1 MLDFN
6 SKDMNLLILLSEI
19 ATIEQLARNK
29 LDNALPK
36 NLNISSFSVLNH
48 FTGSKAEKTP
58 LQLARSFHVTKGAM
72 TNTLNKLE
80 TLGYIHVRPD
90 WNDARKKRISISQSG
105 IDARNYAIKSIKPI
119 LNEMI
124 ENTAHLT
131 QKSLLGDL
139 RNFRESIEK
148 KNFR

>member
-1 MLDFN
+1 MLEFN
-6 SKDMNLLILLSEI
+6 NKDINLLILLSEI
-19 ATIEQLARNK
+19 ATIEQLARNQ

-48 FTGSKAEKTP
+48 FSGSKAEKTP

-80 TLGYIHVRPD
+80 KLGYIHIRPD
-90 WNDARKKRISISQSG
+90 WNDARKKLISISQSG
-105 IDARNYAIKSIKPI
+105 IDARNHAIKSIKPI
-119 LNEMI
+119 LDEI
-124 ENTAHLT
+124 ILKTDHVT
-131 QKSLLGDL
+131 KKSLLGDL

-148 KNFR
+148 NKT

>member
-1 MLDFN
+1 MLELN
-6 SKDMNLLILLSEI
+6 NKDMNLLILLSEI

-36 NLNISSFSVLNH
+36 DLNISSFSVLNH
-48 FTGSKAEKTP
+48 FSGSRAEKTP

-80 TLGYIHVRPD
+80 KQGYIHVRPD

-105 IDARNYAIKSIKPI
+105 MDARNNAMKSIKPI
-119 LNEMI
+119 LDEI
-124 ENTAHLT
+124 I
-131 QKSLLGDL
+131 QKTGHMTKKNLLGDL
-139 RNFRESIEK
+139 RNFRESIESDK
-148 KNFR
+148 G

>member
-1 MLDFN
+1 MLEFN
-6 SKDMNLLILLSEI
+6 NKDMNLLILLSEI
-19 ATIEQLARNK
+19 ATIEQLARNR

-36 NLNISSFSVLNH
+36 DLNISSFSVLNH
-48 FTGSKAEKTP
+48 FSGSKAEKTP

-80 TLGYIHVRPD
+80 NLGYIHVRPD

-105 IDARNYAIKSIKPI
+105 IEARNFAMQSIKPI
-119 LNEMI
+119 LVEII
-124 ENTAHLT
+124 EKTKHLA
-131 QKSLLGDL
+131 KKNLLGDL

-148 KNFR
+148 K

>member
-1 MLDFN
+1 MLELN
-6 SKDMNLLILLSEI
+6 NKDMNLLILLREI

-36 NLNISSFSVLNH
+36 DLNISSFSVLNH
-48 FTGSKAEKTP
+48 FSGSRAEKTP

-80 TLGYIHVRPD
+80 KLGYIHVRPD

-105 IDARNYAIKSIKPI
+105 IDARNNAMKSIKPI
-119 LNEMI
+119 LDEI
-124 ENTAHLT
+124 IQKTDHVT

-139 RNFRESIEK
+139 RNFREAIENDK
-148 KNFR
+148 V

>member
-1 MLDFN
+1 MIEFN

-36 NLNISSFSVLNH
+36 DLNISSFSVLNH
-48 FTGSKAEKTP
+48 FSGSRAEKTP

-80 TLGYIHVRPD
+80 KQGYIHVRPD
-90 WNDARKKRISISQSG
+90 WNDARKKCVSISQSG
-105 IDARNYAIKSIKPI
+105 IDARNKAMKSIKPI
-119 LNEMI
+119 LDEIIQKTNHM
-124 ENTAHLT
+124 TK
-131 QKSLLGDL
+131 KSLLGDL
-139 RNFRESIEK
+139 RNFREAIENDK
-148 KNFR
+148 V

>member
-1 MLDFN
+1 MLEFN
-6 SKDMNLLILLSEI
+6 NKDMNLLILLSEI

-36 NLNISSFSVLNH
+36 DLNISSFSVLNH
-48 FTGSKAEKTP
+48 FSGSKAEKTP

-80 TLGYIHVRPD
+80 KLGYIHVRPD

-105 IDARNYAIKSIKPI
+105 IDAR
-119 LNEMI
+119 L
-124 ENTAHLT
+124 
-131 QKSLLGDL
+131 SL
-139 RNFRESIEK
+139 IHI
-148 KNFR
+148 

>member
-1 MLDFN
+1 MLEFN

-36 NLNISSFSVLNH
+36 DLNISSFSVLNH

-80 TLGYIHVRPD
+80 KLGYIHVRPD
-90 WNDARKKRISISQSG
+90 WTDARKKLISISQSG
-105 IDARNYAIKSIKPI
+105 IEARNFAMQSIKPI
-119 LNEMI
+119 LDEII
-124 ENTAHLT
+124 EKTKHLAK
-131 QKSLLGDL
+131 KSLLGDL

-148 KNFR
+148 NKV